1 MTNLKWILGPKPE
14 DMPLNWQSKITEL
27 FKLETGETYTQTTF
41 RMLGI
46 PEWYGNK
53 ILIDSSL
60 YPLAE
65 SLMGVMWCKPLLDD
79 RIRIVALVLDNAV
92 QNNSHGSNIINEV
105 ITLSRN
111 QGKKHIQLEVRKSNV
126 RAQNFYS
133 RHGLEIEQTIANY
146 YSNEDGL
153 VMSGKL

>member
-1 MTNLKWILGPKPE
+1 MSI
-14 DMPLNWQSKITEL
+14 NWQSKVTEL
-27 FKLETGETYTQTTF
+27 FRLETGETYTETTF
-41 RMLGI
+41 SMLGI

-60 YPLAE
+60 YPSPE
-65 SLMGVMWCKPLLDD
+65 SLMGVMWCKPLLNE

-92 QNNSHGSNIINEV
+92 QNNSHGSEIINEV
-105 ITLSRN
+105 MRLSRN

-153 VMSGKL
+153 VMSSKL

>member
-65 SLMGVMWCKPLLDD
+65 SLKGVMWSKPLLDD

-153 VMSGKL
+153 IMSGKL

>member
-1 MTNLKWILGPKPE
+1 MANLKWILGPKPE
-14 DMPLNWQSKITEL
+14 DMPFNWQSKITEL